1 MALAVAW
8 SPEAIEDIESIAAYI
23 ERDSPFYAKAVAQ
36 KIVELGR
43 SLPLFP
49 QSGRVV
55 PELGDAAM
63 RERFVYSYRVIY
75 RVETDRVLI
84 VAVVHGRRLLA
95 SLTDRFG

>member
-43 SLPLFP
+43 SLPEFP
-49 QSGRVV
+49 LAGRVV
-55 PELGDAAM
+55 PEFGDAAL
-63 RERFVYSYRVIY
+63 RERRVYSYRVIY
-75 RVETDRVLI
+75 RVDADKILI
-84 VAVVHGRRLLA
+84 IAVVHGRRLLE
-95 SLTDRFG
+95 SLADRFG